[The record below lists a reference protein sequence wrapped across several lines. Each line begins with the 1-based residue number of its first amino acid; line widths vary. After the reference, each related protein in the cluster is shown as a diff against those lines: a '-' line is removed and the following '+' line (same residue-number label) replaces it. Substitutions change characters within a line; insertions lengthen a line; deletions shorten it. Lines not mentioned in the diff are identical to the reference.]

1 MDMNALNK
9 QELQIIEVF
18 SSVNIPEKI
27 IRDSNIK
34 ELINGMLSAQDA
46 VATNAEQL
54 AQLRREKKEGN
65 FLGNWWDDRGEKIQ
79 DAQLD
84 LNQTIGRLTAKSS
97 QLLIVNT
104 AISKVLTDQQR
115 ILLEQQN
122 ILKQQTNTLEQ
133 QNRKILEQQNLLE
146 KQQQD
151 INKANHG
158 LLEAKGITQEQAQQ
172 LVGCVKLVKEAESRI
187 SVESQALK
195 SDVKKSLLDSVE
207 QCLGRLNSGFAEQ
220 QQRAGAFEQQVI
232 DGFSTQALRAQE
244 TLEQITAENTQRK
257 AAIQEQ
263 LATTVTALEQ
273 HREVLEQQLTT
284 AFSNQSQH
292 TQAELAH
299 FASDTADFKVD
310 IGQQLQLHI
319 QSVLEKVSVQD
330 VTAKL
335 LHEAV
340 KGVEQKQEASLNE
353 QTKMLKATE
362 TQLTALQAEQQRGAR
377 SNHLAV
383 AVTATLALVSL
394 GWQVAQHFALV

>member
-133 QNRKILEQQNLLE
+133 QNRKILEQQN
-146 KQQQD
+146 
-151 INKANHG
+151 
-158 LLEAKGITQEQAQQ
+158 
-172 LVGCVKLVKEAESRI
+172 ESHR
-187 SVESQALK
+187 LPW
-195 SDVKKSLLDSVE
+195 
-207 QCLGRLNSGFAEQ
+207 RLNS
-220 QQRAGAFEQQVI
+220 
-232 DGFSTQALRAQE
+232 
-244 TLEQITAENTQRK
+244 
-257 AAIQEQ
+257 
-263 LATTVTALEQ
+263 
-273 HREVLEQQLTT
+273 
-284 AFSNQSQH
+284 
-292 TQAELAH
+292 
-299 FASDTADFKVD
+299 
-310 IGQQLQLHI
+310 
-319 QSVLEKVSVQD
+319 
-330 VTAKL
+330 
-335 LHEAV
+335 
-340 KGVEQKQEASLNE
+340 
-353 QTKMLKATE
+353 
-362 TQLTALQAEQQRGAR
+362 
-377 SNHLAV
+377 
-383 AVTATLALVSL
+383 
-394 GWQVAQHFALV
+394 

>member
-18 SSVNIPEKI
+18 SSVSIPEKI

-34 ELINGMLSAQDA
+34 ELIQSMLAEQKA
-46 VATNAEQL
+46 VETNAAQL
-54 AQLRREKKEGN
+54 EWLRREKKEGN
-65 FLGNWWDDRGEKIQ
+65 FLGNWWDDRGDKIQ

-84 LNQTIGRLTAKSS
+84 LNQTIGRLTEKSS

-151 INKANHG
+151 INKANQG

-187 SVESQALK
+187 SDANQALRLG
-195 SDVKKSLLDSVE
+195 VEQSLHDSVE

-220 QQRAGAFEQQVI
+220 EQRYDAFEQQVI
-232 DGFSTQALRAQE
+232 SGFSTQAQRAKE
-244 TLEQITAENTQRK
+244 TLEQITAESALRK
-257 AAIQEQ
+257 SAIQEQ
-263 LATTVTALEQ
+263 LASTAATLEQ
-273 HREVLEQQLTT
+273 RREALEQQLTT
-284 AFSNQSQH
+284 AFSAQSNH
-292 TQAELAH
+292 ARAELAR
-299 FASDTADFKVD
+299 FASDTAEFKVD
-310 IGQQLQLHI
+310 IGDQLQAHI
-319 QSVLEKVSVQD
+319 QPLLEKVSVQAA
-330 VTAKL
+330 TAQQ
-335 LHEAV
+335 LHKAV
-340 KGVEQKQEASLNE
+340 KSIEQKQEAVLNE
-353 QTKMLKATE
+353 QTEVFKAAE
-362 TQLTALQAEQQRGAR
+362 VQLAALQAEQQRGAR
-377 SNHLAV
+377 SNRQAV
-383 AVTATLALVSL
+383 AVAGTLALVSL
-394 GWQVAQHFALV
+394 GWQVAQHFALG

>member
-46 VATNAEQL
+46 VTTNAEQL

-65 FLGNWWDDRGEKIQ
+65 FLGNWWDDREEKIQ

-122 ILKQQTNTLEQ
+122 ILKQQTNALEQ
-133 QNRKILEQQNLLE
+133 QNWKILEQQNLLE

-151 INKANHG
+151 INKANQG
-158 LLEAKGITQEQAQQ
+158 LLEAKGITQEQAHQ

-187 SVESQALK
+187 SVDNQALQ
-195 SDVKKSLLDSVE
+195 SDVKKSLHDSVE

-220 QQRAGAFEQQVI
+220 EQRAGAFEQQVI
-232 DGFSTQALRAQE
+232 GGFSTQAQRAQE
-244 TLEQITAENTQRK
+244 TLEKITAENDQRK

-263 LATTVTALEQ
+263 LASTVAALEQ

-284 AFSNQSQH
+284 AFSSQSQH
-292 TQAELAH
+292 AQAELAR
-299 FASDTADFKVD
+299 FASDTADFKVEL
-310 IGQQLQLHI
+310 GQQLQLHI

-330 VTAKL
+330 LATKL

-340 KGVEQKQEASLNE
+340 KGVEQKQEAGLDE
-353 QTKMLKATE
+353 QTKVLKAAE
-362 TQLTALQAEQQRGAR
+362 VQLAALRVEQQRSAR
-377 SNHLAV
+377 SNRLAV
-383 AVTATLALVSL
+383 AATATLALVSL
-394 GWQVAQHFALV
+394 GWQVAQRFALV